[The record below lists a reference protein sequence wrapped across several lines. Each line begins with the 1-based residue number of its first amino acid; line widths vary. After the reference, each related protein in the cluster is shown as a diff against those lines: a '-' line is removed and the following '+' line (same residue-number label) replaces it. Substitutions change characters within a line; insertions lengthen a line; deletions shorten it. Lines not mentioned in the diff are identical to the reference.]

1 MNNKINIG
9 TASIILIFIILCLSV
24 FALLGLSDARSAQV
38 FAQRKADS
46 VTSFYLTDAVG
57 QTFIKECR
65 DALMNGQTAEQALKS
80 AQEGLPVGA
89 FSSFDEQQGRI
100 VCEIP
105 MNAGQSLHIELLD
118 SDASIRSYYVYNS
131 EDYAIDT
138 RLPVWTTD

>member
-46 VTSFYLTDAVG
+46 VTNFYLTDAVG
-57 QTFIKECR
+57 QTFIKEYR

-80 AQEGLPVGA
+80 AQDGLPEGA
-89 FSSFDEQQGRI
+89 FSSFDEQGRI

-105 MNAGQSLHIELLD
+105 MNAGQSLHIELLH